1 MNKNDVILK
10 LRDAAR
16 THKQWVSD
24 ALALIQGV
32 PLDKEKVPVNATE
45 CAFGKWYYGEGQ
57 CLRELQGFKEI
68 EVSHDKLHKIYMEI
82 FAIIFGEVQGASFFN
97 RLFGLSHKIA
107 AANREAAMEKF
118 HSLEQQSDVILK
130 QLVFL
135 EKIISALGEKQLE
148 KYGLKLN

>member
-1 MNKNDVILK
+1 MNKSDVIVT
-10 LRDAAR
+10 LREASR
-16 THKQWVSD
+16 THKQWVAD

-32 PLDKEKVPVNATE
+32 PLDKEKVPVNSTE

-57 CLRELQGFKEI
+57 NLRELQGFKEI

-107 AANREAAMEKF
+107 VANREAAMEKF
-118 HSLEQQSDVILK
+118 HSLEQQSDIILN

-135 EKIISALGEKQLE
+135 EKIVTALGEKQLE
-148 KYGLKLN
+148 KYGLKLD